1 MMTKA
6 QMIGSAPV
14 IAVPDIQQTVD
25 YYIEKLGF
33 ELIATVL
40 EPSVYGMVQRDGFQL
55 HFGKSDSFSPNN
67 RHRSDLPD
75 FILWIPEIDIFYGEV
90 NKKGVTVV
98 TPITLRPYGSREF
111 IIEDLNG
118 YRILIGD

>member
-1 MMTKA
+1 MTTKA
-6 QMIGSAPV
+6 QLIGSAPI
-14 IAVPDIQQTVD
+14 IAVKDVKQTVD

-40 EPSVYGMVQRDGFQL
+40 NPPVYGMVQRDGFQL
-55 HFGKSDSFSPNN
+55 HFGKSENHTP
-67 RHRSDLPD
+67 HRSDLPD
-75 FILWIPEIDIFYGEV
+75 FILWVPEIDIFFGEV
-90 NKKGVTVV
+90 NKKRVTVV

>member
-6 QMIGSAPV
+6 QIIGSAPV
-14 IAVPDIQQTVD
+14 IAVPDVQQTVS

-33 ELIATVL
+33 KLIATVL
-40 EPSVYGMVQRDGFQL
+40 EPPVYGMVQRDDFQL
-55 HFGKSDSFSPNN
+55 HFGKSDGFTPNN

-75 FILWIPEIDIFYGEV
+75 FILWIPEIDIFYSEV
-90 NKKGVTVV
+90 KQKGVIVV